1 MSLGSRNGLNH
12 YKEDAT
18 MSDANYFVI
27 TVAKTE
33 PDYFNTAVEQASSV
47 IDDLKS
53 KAGAITVTLGRIAT
67 GEQAGSVALFQS
79 YESLSGFEKA
89 MDVYAASSD
98 YQAMMA
104 SGKVQ
109 VVMRNILK
117 LHSVPFEQNTSD
129 TMKFAVLTRA
139 SAPASS
145 VATITQL
152 APVFAVNG
160 AMTLRF
166 GTIVTGSN
174 AGNQLLGVTYPS
186 MDAIEKTY
194 DALGANAD
202 YQAAL
207 GSFNINL
214 RVIIRILSIH

>member
-1 MSLGSRNGLNH
+1 
-12 YKEDAT
+12 
-18 MSDANYFVI
+18 MSDPNYFVI

-47 IDDLKS
+47 IGDLKS
-53 KAGAITVTLGRIAT
+53 KAGAISVTLGRIGT
-67 GEQAGSVALFQS
+67 GEHAGSVALFQS

-89 MDVYAASSD
+89 LDIYAASSD

-117 LHSVPFEQNTSD
+117 LHSVPLEQNASD
-129 TMKFAVLTRA
+129 TMKYIVLTRA
-139 SAPASS
+139 AAPASS
-145 VATITQL
+145 VETITQL
-152 APVFAVNG
+152 APVFADNG

-166 GTIVTGSN
+166 GTLATGSN
-174 AGNQLLGVTYPS
+174 AGNRLLGVTYPS

-194 DALGANAD
+194 DALGANSN

-207 GSFNINL
+207 STFDINY
-214 RVIIRILSIH
+214 RGIIRVLSFA

>member
-1 MSLGSRNGLNH
+1 MSLDATNGLNH
-12 YKEDAT
+12 YMEDAT
-18 MSDANYFVI
+18 MSDPNYFVI

-53 KAGAITVTLGRIAT
+53 KAGAITVTLGRIGT

-89 MDVYAASSD
+89 MDVYAASAD

-117 LHSVPFEQNTSD
+117 LHSVPFDNKMSD
-129 TMKFAVLTRA
+129 AAKFAVLTRA

-145 VATITQL
+145 VETITQL
-152 APVFAVNG
+152 APIFADNG
-160 AMTLRF
+160 AITLRF
-166 GTIVTGSN
+166 GTLVTGSN
-174 AGNQLLGVTYPS
+174 AGNQLLGATYPS

-214 RVIIRILSIH
+214 RAIIRILSVH